1 MFQHFFLVLRIK
13 FKKEILLMNRNFMI
27 KMNAKR
33 LLILTAFLSIMFG
46 ILTVSAFA
54 ATDNDTEDATTGSI
68 EQWKF
73 ISMAIAVSIPAV
85 GAGYSVAHTGTAAAA
100 CITEKPELFGRTIVY
115 VGMAEGI
122 AIYGLL
128 ISFLIWIS

>member
-1 MFQHFFLVLRIK
+1 MLKNKGFDVKMNMLRLLVLTA
-13 FKKEILLMNRNFMI
+13 ILSL
-27 KMNAKR
+27 
-33 LLILTAFLSIMFG
+33 MFG
-46 ILTVSAFA
+46 TLAVSVFA
-54 ATDNDTEDATTGSI
+54 AENGSEDAMVEPI
-68 EQWKF
+68 EKWKF
-73 ISMAIAVSIPAV
+73 ISMAIAVSIPSV
-85 GAGYSVAHTGTAAAA
+85 GAGYSVARTGTAASA

>member
-1 MFQHFFLVLRIK
+1 
-13 FKKEILLMNRNFMI
+13 MNTF
-27 KMNAKR
+27 R
-33 LLILTAFLSIMFG
+33 LLILTAILSLMVG
-46 ILTVSAFA
+46 ALTVSAFA
-54 ATDNDTEDATTGSI
+54 AENGVEDAIVEPI
-68 EQWKF
+68 EKWKF

-85 GAGYSVAHTGTAAAA
+85 GAGYSVAHTGTAASA
-100 CITEKPELFGRTIVY
+100 CISEKPELFGRTIVY

>member
-1 MFQHFFLVLRIK
+1 MIN
-13 FKKEILLMNRNFMI
+13 FKKEALIKNRGMDV

-33 LLILTAFLSIMFG
+33 IFMLTAISALMLVT
-46 ILTVSAFA
+46 LTVCVFA
-54 ATDNDTEDATTGSI
+54 AEEDAAM
-68 EQWKF
+68 EPPEKWKF
-73 ISMAIAVSIPAV
+73 LSMAIAVSIPCA
-85 GAGYSVAHTGTAAAA
+85 GAGYAVALTGTAASAS
-100 CITEKPELFGRTIVY
+100 ITERPELFGRTIVY